1 MCRCVILKG
10 DGQPT
15 YCWRNLQQMR
25 QSEFLHASS
34 DQETYNERHQ
44 LYITMESL
52 SKEPTVS

>member
-1 MCRCVILKG
+1 
-10 DGQPT
+10 
-15 YCWRNLQQMR
+15 MR